1 MKTDENSL
9 AAQVAAKLNLR
20 MEWQLLGKLLFLI
33 FAMTQSESNSLS
45 TDLRLVSRICISAD
59 ITGYK
64 LLMLQSQSGWIGAF
78 KLLHCI

>member
-1 MKTDENSL
+1 MLQEWLEISSWKAILTALMKTDENSL

-45 TDLRLVSRICISAD
+45 TDLRLVSRICI
-59 ITGYK
+59 
-64 LLMLQSQSGWIGAF
+64 
-78 KLLHCI
+78 